1 VAGAVVEVRG
11 KGGDELEVEIDGSV
25 VARIAGEKDFTTVIP
40 SFRWRFDGVEFGE
53 LFDVSNEALDAL
65 ADFLRND
72 ESPPWEHAAEL
83 LADGLID
90 TNAALTPRGRRAL
103 SRRE

>member
-1 VAGAVVEVRG
+1 
-11 KGGDELEVEIDGSV
+11 
-25 VARIAGEKDFTTVIP
+25 
-40 SFRWRFDGVEFGE
+40 
-53 LFDVSNEALDAL
+53 L

-90 TNAALTPRGRRAL
+90 TNAALTPRGRRVL